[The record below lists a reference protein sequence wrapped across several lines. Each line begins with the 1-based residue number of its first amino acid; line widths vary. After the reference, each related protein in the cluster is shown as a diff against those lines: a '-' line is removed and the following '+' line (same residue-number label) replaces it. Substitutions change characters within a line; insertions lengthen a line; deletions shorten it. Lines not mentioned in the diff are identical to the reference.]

1 LSNIALDL
9 RSACCRPLIMV
20 ARYDYNFPAVRR
32 ARVPARCVF
41 AANNTNSSVVTSQRV
56 LSGRL
61 QRMPLSFYLCT
72 SLEKLCRPLLGSVA
86 TVLSCFFLSLTLY
99 GTSWLK
105 FSKFLPKLEKDRF
118 VRRQSAKSPWPCT
131 GQDRKLATPS
141 PSGGGRDACL
151 LNCELSCF
159 PASLIRLISPSC
171 KK

>member
-1 LSNIALDL
+1 MSNIALDL

-118 VRRQSAKSPWPCT
+118 VRRQSAKAPGLARDKIASSPRRVRPVGDET
-131 GQDRKLATPS
+131 H
-141 PSGGGRDACL
+141 ACL
-151 LNCELSCF
+151 TANF
-159 PASLIRLISPSC
+159 PAFPRP
-171 KK
+171 